1 MASLAQKDAPP
12 PPAPGTGAGGIKLT
26 VRTSER
32 RQRGNIQRAD
42 EATEDMETVG
52 PTPATHGNTDGTT
65 EEEANAQ
72 TKKDGAK
79 GVTIKFTNGPPPAY
93 DLGASLTSMH
103 PPCTCGLE
111 DGFISRALSKG
122 TGTGRCPW
130 HLVNALCVLLLL

>member
-12 PPAPGTGAGGIKLT
+12 PPAPRPGTGAGGIKLT

-42 EATEDMETVG
+42 EATDDMETVG
-52 PTPATHGNTDGTT
+52 ATHGNTDGTT

-103 PPCTCGLE
+103 PPCPCGLE
-111 DGFISRALSKG
+111 DGFISRALSRYG
-122 TGTGRCPW
+122 YW
-130 HLVNALCVLLLL
+130 